1 MTWRRGRKVISAYD
15 MRREVKLKKKGEGGG
30 GCQNMRGREGRKNE
44 IEREAEWIEL
54 IVM

>member
-1 MTWRRGRKVISAYD
+1 MISAYD